1 MPDPEKDELP
11 GDEELEGL
19 VDEVS
24 EVEDVA
30 PGRPA
35 ASMGIAATAAPGLSR
50 KDLLSHYLAELRKY
64 PLLTP
69 EQEREYA
76 VAYYERGDK
85 MAGERLVT
93 ANLRLVVKLAFQYHR
108 QWSNVLDLIQEGNV
122 GLVQALS
129 RYDPYRGIRF
139 SSYAQYWIR
148 AMILRFLMDNY
159 RLVRLGSTRAARQL
173 FFQLRKE
180 RERLLKE
187 GIDPKPK
194 LLAERLSVPESEII
208 SVDQHLRAPA
218 LSLHAPI
225 GEDGSRALADVVPDE
240 STPGPEVEV
249 ERSEL
254 SSVLQKT
261 LAKFADTL
269 EDDRERAIWNERL
282 LAQDPVSLS
291 VLGERYGVSKERIR
305 QLEVRLRT
313 LLKSFLRR
321 ELGED
326 VALEFNNTGA

>member
-1 MPDPEKDELP
+1 MNGSDELENL
-11 GDEELEGL
+11 DEEAEI
-19 VDEVS
+19 
-24 EVEDVA
+24 EDPMGPGA
-30 PGRPA
+30 GRPLE
-35 ASMGIAATAAPGLSR
+35 PGLLPARLPSAEIASR
-50 KDLLSHYLAELRKY
+50 DLLGRYLAELRRH

-69 EQEREYA
+69 EEEREA
-76 VAYYERGDK
+76 AAAYYEHGDRK
-85 MAGERLVT
+85 AGERLVT

-187 GIDPKPK
+187 GLTPHPHLIG
-194 LLAERLSVPESEII
+194 ERLSVPESEVIA
-208 SVDQHLRAPA
+208 VDQQMRAPA
-218 LSLHAPI
+218 LSIDSPVGADA
-225 GEDGSRALADVVPDE
+225 DGRILGDVIADEQGRNPELDVARTQMGGIVQKALATFAAGLQDE
-240 STPGPEVEV
+240 
-249 ERSEL
+249 
-254 SSVLQKT
+254 
-261 LAKFADTL
+261 
-269 EDDRERAIWNERL
+269 RERFIWEQRL
-282 LAQDPVSLS
+282 VAQDPVSLS
-291 VLGERYGVSKERIR
+291 VLGERFGVSKERIR
-305 QLEVRLRT
+305 QIEVRIRSQ
-313 LLKSFLRR
+313 LLTFLKR

-326 VALEFNNTGA
+326 IDFEFSPRDG